1 MVIERGEI
9 WWADLPE
16 PVGSTPGLPRPVLIV
31 QSDTVNQS
39 RLNTVVIAVVTTNTK
54 LANSEGNVLLLSRQS
69 NLPKDSVINV
79 SQLFTIDKSILRD
92 FVSALSEK
100 KMKQVNDGL
109 RFILSL

>member
-1 MVIERGEI
+1 M
-9 WWADLPE
+9 PE
-16 PVGSTPGLPRPVLIV
+16 PVGSTSGLPRPVLIV

-100 KMKQVNDGL
+100 KMRQIDDGL